1 MIHSKVVTKEVNAI
15 ILVLSRFLNNEE
27 DKKLRDKYKV
37 IKQFKS

>member
-15 ILVLSRFLNNEE
+15 ILVLSRLLNNEE

-37 IKQFKS
+37 IK

>member
-15 ILVLSRFLNNEE
+15 ILVLARLLNNEE

-37 IKQFKS
+37 IK

>member
-15 ILVLSRFLNNEE
+15 ILVLSRLLNNEE